1 MVRDIVWHTPYFE
14 PDDLVWIAEGTAYD
28 EYDCLILVQFTI
40 PAKDRITV
48 LKGGT
53 MVDYRK
59 RAFKNKDLVRLK
71 LSGAPLEESHS

>member
-14 PDDLVWIAEGTAYD
+14 PDDPVWIAEGTAYD
-28 EYDCLILVQFTI
+28 EHDCLILVQFTI
-40 PAKDRITV
+40 PPKDRITV

-59 RAFKNKDLVRLK
+59 RDFKDKDLKRFRLNGITPYEK
-71 LSGAPLEESHS
+71 